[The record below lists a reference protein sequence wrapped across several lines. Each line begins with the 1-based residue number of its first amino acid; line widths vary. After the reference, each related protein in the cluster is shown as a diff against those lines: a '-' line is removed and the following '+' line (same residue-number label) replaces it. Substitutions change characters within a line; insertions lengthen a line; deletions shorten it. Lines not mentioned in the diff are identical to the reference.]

1 MKKTYLILLVVLI
14 VALSGCSSNETTGL
28 EIEELESETTVVESE
43 ISEEEI
49 GINVDRERV
58 SGQIS
63 KIVGNSLT
71 LELYEM
77 PERGTSA
84 AEETSPEAEKTTS
97 PLTSAVAAPTP
108 GSKGG
113 GGGAGGGAGMTTLE
127 KSGETAKLIIP
138 VGTVIKSS
146 ANPDMAFE
154 IENLTQGMNI
164 TVFINSEL
172 TDKEKATNPDSNI
185 IYASTVNIIESN

>member
-1 MKKTYLILLVVLI
+1 MNSKLEEKMKKTYLILLVVLI

-71 LELYEM
+71 LELY
-77 PERGTSA
+77 
-84 AEETSPEAEKTTS
+84 
-97 PLTSAVAAPTP
+97 
-108 GSKGG
+108 
-113 GGGAGGGAGMTTLE
+113 
-127 KSGETAKLIIP
+127 